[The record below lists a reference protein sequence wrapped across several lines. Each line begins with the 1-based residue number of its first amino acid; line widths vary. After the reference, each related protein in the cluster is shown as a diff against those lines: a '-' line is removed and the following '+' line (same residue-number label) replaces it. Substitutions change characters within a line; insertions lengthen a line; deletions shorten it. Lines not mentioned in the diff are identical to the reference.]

1 MVSIPAIP
9 QLPGGYSARPPF
21 AGFGRTAPFTPQDI
35 GGSGS
40 FQGQDIMGGAAIIFK
55 RPERMRDLVGGAAML
70 VVKRQTRPSST
81 RPGDIAR
88 NTTPDRRRPN
98 TNTRPGTTEV
108 ANVVVSESDK
118 AEAFK
123 NQGNT
128 YYDLGQF
135 AQAVDAYQNAAKNT
149 PKDPVIYNNL
159 GAAYFSLNKNREAAD
174 AFKKSLSLKADDAD
188 AYFNLGVAYSSTERY
203 EDALDAFKQAVQ

>member
-9 QLPGGYSARPPF
+9 QLPGRYVARSPIAGY
-21 AGFGRTAPFTPQDI
+21 GRTAPFTPQDI

-135 AQAVDAYQNAAKNT
+135 AQAVEAYQNAAKKT
-149 PKDPVIYNNL
+149 PKNTVIYNNL
-159 GAAYFSLNKNREAAD
+159 GAANFSLNNKRQAAD
-174 AFKKSLSLKADDAD
+174 TFKKYLALETDHVDS
-188 AYFNLGVAYSSTERY
+188 YVNLG
-203 EDALDAFKQAVQ
+203 DA